1 MNANSDK
8 DYIDAKN
15 EATRASLDARLAAF
29 EENVNG
35 KFAEVNGKFAEV
47 NGKFGEVNGRFA
59 AVDARFD
66 GLETKMEA
74 GFAQIRAEFKEA
86 IERATSQMVKWMVG
100 ICIAMF
106 TIFFS
111 SMVFFLNS
119 ITSVRQVQP
128 MQTLPPIVIQLPPLT
143 AAPVAPP
150 KP

>member
-8 DYIDAKN
+8 DYIDARN
-15 EATRASLDARLAAF
+15 EATRAGLDGRLTAF

-35 KFAEVNGKFAEV
+35 KFAAIDM
-47 NGKFGEVNGRFA
+47 RFVA
-59 AVDARFD
+59 
-66 GLETKMEA
+66 LETKMEA

-111 SMVFFLNS
+111 LMVFFLNS
-119 ITSVRQVQP
+119 ITQVRQAQP
-128 MQTLPPIVIQLPPLT
+128 LQTLPPIVIQLPPMP
-143 AAPVAPP
+143 AAPP

>member
-8 DYIDAKN
+8 DYIDARN
-15 EATRASLDARLAAF
+15 EATRAGLDGRLTAF

-35 KFAEVNGKFAEV
+35 KFAAIDM
-47 NGKFGEVNGRFA
+47 RFVA
-59 AVDARFD
+59 
-66 GLETKMEA
+66 LETKMEA

-111 SMVFFLNS
+111 LMVFFLNS
-119 ITSVRQVQP
+119 ITQVRQAQP
-128 MQTLPPIVIQLPPLT
+128 LQTLPPIVIQLPPMP
-143 AAPVAPP
+143 AAPP
-150 KP
+150 KPG

>member
-15 EATRASLDARLAAF
+15 EATRAGLDGRLAAF

-35 KFAEVNGKFAEV
+35 KFAAIDM
-47 NGKFGEVNGRFA
+47 RF
-59 AVDARFD
+59 V

-74 GFAQIRAEFKEA
+74 GFAQIRAEFKAA

-111 SMVFFLNS
+111 SMVFFLNT
-119 ITSVRQVQP
+119 ITQVRQVQP
-128 MQTLPPIVIQLPPLT
+128 LQTLPPIVIQLPPLKP
-143 AAPVAPP
+143 APTTP
-150 KP
+150 

>member
-8 DYIDAKN
+8 DYIDAKT
-15 EATRASLDARLAAF
+15 EATRAGLDGRLAAF

-35 KFAEVNGKFAEV
+35 KFAAIDM
-47 NGKFGEVNGRFA
+47 RFVA
-59 AVDARFD
+59 
-66 GLETKMEA
+66 LETKMEA

-119 ITSVRQVQP
+119 ITQVRQAQP
-128 MQTLPPIVIQLPPLT
+128 LQALPPIVIQLPPMP

-150 KP
+150 KPG

>member
-8 DYIDAKN
+8 DYIDARN
-15 EATRASLDARLAAF
+15 EATRAGLDGRLTAF

-35 KFAEVNGKFAEV
+35 KFAAIDM
-47 NGKFGEVNGRFA
+47 RFVA
-59 AVDARFD
+59 
-66 GLETKMEA
+66 LETKMEA
-74 GFAQIRAEFKEA
+74 GFAQIRAEFKET

-119 ITSVRQVQP
+119 ITQVRQAQP
-128 MQTLPPIVIQLPPLT
+128 LQTLPPIVIQLPPMP
-143 AAPVAPP
+143 AAPP

>member
-15 EATRASLDARLAAF
+15 EATRAGLDGRLAAF

-35 KFAEVNGKFAEV
+35 KFAEVNGKFAAIDM
-47 NGKFGEVNGRFA
+47 RFVA
-59 AVDARFD
+59 
-66 GLETKMEA
+66 LETKMEA

-119 ITSVRQVQP
+119 ITQVRQAQP
-128 MQTLPPIVIQLPPLT
+128 LQTLPPIVIQLPPMP
-143 AAPVAPP
+143 AAPP

>member
-15 EATRASLDARLAAF
+15 EATRASLEGRLAAF

-35 KFAEVNGKFAEV
+35 KFAEVNGKFGEV
-47 NGKFGEVNGRFA
+47 NGKFA
-59 AVDARFD
+59 AVDARFV

-74 GFAQIRAEFKEA
+74 GFAQMRAEFKEA

-111 SMVFFLNS
+111 SMVFFLNN
-119 ITSVRQVQP
+119 ITQVRQGQP
-128 MQTLPPIVIQLPPLT
+128 LQSLPPIVIQLPPLT
-143 AAPVAPP
+143 AAPVSPP

>member
-15 EATRASLDARLAAF
+15 EATRASLEGRLAAF

-35 KFAEVNGKFAEV
+35 KFAEVNGKFGEV
-47 NGKFGEVNGRFA
+47 NGKFA
-59 AVDARFD
+59 AVDARFV

-111 SMVFFLNS
+111 SMVFFLNN
-119 ITSVRQVQP
+119 ITQVRQGQP
-128 MQTLPPIVIQLPPLT
+128 LQSLPPIVIQLPPLT

>member
-1 MNANSDK
+1 MNANSDN

-15 EATRASLDARLAAF
+15 EATRAGLEGRLAAF

-35 KFAEVNGKFAEV
+35 KFAEVNGKFGEV
-47 NGKFGEVNGRFA
+47 NGKFA
-59 AVDARFD
+59 AVDARFV

-74 GFAQIRAEFKEA
+74 GFAQMRAEFKEA

-111 SMVFFLNS
+111 SMVFFLNN
-119 ITSVRQVQP
+119 ITQVRQGQP
-128 MQTLPPIVIQLPPLT
+128 LQSLPPIVIQLPPLT

>member
-8 DYIDAKN
+8 DYIDAKT
-15 EATRASLDARLAAF
+15 EATRAGLDGRLAAF

-35 KFAEVNGKFAEV
+35 KFAAIDM
-47 NGKFGEVNGRFA
+47 RFVA
-59 AVDARFD
+59 
-66 GLETKMEA
+66 LETKMEA

-100 ICIAMF
+100 ICIVMF

-119 ITSVRQVQP
+119 ITQVRQAQP
-128 MQTLPPIVIQLPPLT
+128 LQALPPIVIQLPPLT

-150 KP
+150 KPG

>member
-1 MNANSDK
+1 
-8 DYIDAKN
+8 
-15 EATRASLDARLAAF
+15 
-29 EENVNG
+29 
-35 KFAEVNGKFAEV
+35 
-47 NGKFGEVNGRFA
+47 
-59 AVDARFD
+59 
-66 GLETKMEA
+66 MEA

-119 ITSVRQVQP
+119 ITQVRQAQP
-128 MQTLPPIVIQLPPLT
+128 LQTLPPIVIQLPPLT

-150 KP
+150 KPG

>member
-15 EATRASLDARLAAF
+15 EATRAGLDGRLAAF

-35 KFAEVNGKFAEV
+35 KFAEVSGKFAAIDM
-47 NGKFGEVNGRFA
+47 RFVA
-59 AVDARFD
+59 
-66 GLETKMEA
+66 LETKMEA

-119 ITSVRQVQP
+119 ITQVRQAQP
-128 MQTLPPIVIQLPPLT
+128 LQTLPPIVIQLPPMP
-143 AAPVAPP
+143 AAPP